1 MVDARR
7 TNFASCRAVRR
18 RPETISQPQDAELTV
33 SPFGVNARDIGSN
46 PVAHFTCV
54 GLDQWQI
61 AGTKI

>member
-7 TNFASCRAVRR
+7 KLASCRAAGRK
-18 RPETISQPQDAELTV
+18 PEVILQPQDAELTV
-33 SPFGVNARDIGSN
+33 SSIGANVRDTGSN
-46 PVAHFTCV
+46 PVAHSLYV